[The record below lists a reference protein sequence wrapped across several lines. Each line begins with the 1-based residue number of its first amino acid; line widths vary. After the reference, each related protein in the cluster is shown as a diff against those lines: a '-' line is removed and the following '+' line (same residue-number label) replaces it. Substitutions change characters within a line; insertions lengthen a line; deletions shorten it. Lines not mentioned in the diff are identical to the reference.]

1 MIWTR
6 WPKVLSWVVMACS
19 TALTLGAQLDSAGP
33 DQEKKITATRIGQP
47 LVIDGFLDEPQWEL
61 AQPISDFLQQD
72 PDTGEAGSE
81 ATEVKILYD
90 DQFLYI
96 GVRCFDS
103 QGAEGVVVNDM
114 TRDYT
119 PFDTDVFAVV
129 LDTFN
134 DDRNGMLFS
143 TNPAGAKHDS
153 QFGNDGRKVN
163 VDWDTIWHAG
173 SQITDAGWQ
182 AEMAIPFKSLRFQSA
197 ESQTWGINFLR
208 RMRRKNEVV
217 HWALIPRPYFINRV
231 SWAGRLEG
239 LERVRPGRSLYVKPY
254 VSLPVVRRRQDDVD
268 FVPDAGLDVKY
279 AVGSQMT
286 LDLTVNT
293 DFSQVEADDQQ
304 INLTRFSLFFPEKRE
319 FFLENANI
327 FQFGPGTG
335 GGFFGAFR
343 DVIPFF
349 SRRIGI
355 SGGGLVPILGGAR
368 FTGLA
373 GDYGLGFLSLQV
385 DDFEEASS
393 TNFSVAR
400 VRRNILRNSDIGGI
414 FINKQEMGGD
424 FNRTYGV
431 DANLTFRRFLD
442 ISSFLMKTSTPEI
455 SDQQF
460 SGLFRIGWQDPFLS
474 LAGSYLSIQE
484 NFDPEVGFV
493 PRSGIRKTT
502 GRLAIRPR
510 PGERIPSIRQLEPSV
525 NLDYIT
531 DQDNLLETRTLDAR
545 FQASFHNGSLIWVGA
560 RSRFERLTEPFAIRP
575 GQSIAGGGYDFNEF
589 ILVVGSDQSR
599 MFSGSG
605 EVTTGTFFDG
615 DKDTYRATGKFQTPQ
630 FRAQVSWRHD
640 NIDLPSGVFATDLV
654 TTRLDYAF
662 NPRMFLN
669 TLIQYNS
676 DLQEISSNI
685 RFNLIHRPLSD
696 LFLVYNER
704 RTSTGEVTERALIA
718 KLTYMFS
725 F

>member
-1 MIWTR
+1 MG
-6 WPKVLSWVVMACS
+6 CS
-19 TALTLGAQLDSAGP
+19 TAFTFGAQLDSAGA
-33 DQEKKITATRIGQP
+33 DQEKRITATRIEQP
-47 LVIDGFLDEPQWEL
+47 LVIDGILDEPQWEL
-61 AQPISDFLQQD
+61 AQPISDFVQQN
-72 PDTGEAGSE
+72 PNTGEAGSE
-81 ATEVKILYD
+81 STEVRILYD
-90 DQFLYI
+90 DQFLYVGI
-96 GVRCFDS
+96 RCFDS

-114 TRDYT
+114 TRDFT

-153 QFGNDGRKVN
+153 QFGNDGRKSN
-163 VDWDTIWHAG
+163 ANWDAIWHAR
-173 SQITDAGWQ
+173 SQITESGWQ
-182 AEMAIPFKSLRFQSA
+182 AEMAIPFKSLRFRNLD
-197 ESQTWGINFLR
+197 SQTWGINFLR

-217 HWALIPRPYFINRV
+217 LWSLIPRPFLINRV

-239 LERVRPGRSLYVKPY
+239 LEGVHPGRSLYVKPY

-373 GDYGLGFLSLQV
+373 RDYGLGFLSLQV
-385 DDFEEASS
+385 DDFEEVSS

-400 VRRNILRNSDIGGI
+400 VRRDILRNSDIGGI
-414 FINKQEMGGD
+414 FINKQETAGV

-431 DANLTFRRFLD
+431 DANLTFLRFLD

-455 SDQQF
+455 SDRQL
-460 SGLFRIGWQDPFLS
+460 SGLFRIGWQDPFTS
-474 LAGSYLSIQE
+474 LAGSYLSIGE
-484 NFDPEVGFV
+484 NFNPEVGFV

-502 GRLAIRPR
+502 GRFAVRPR
-510 PGERIPSIRQLEPSV
+510 PGERIPSIRQIEPSI

-531 DQDNLLETRTLDAR
+531 DQENLLETRNLNTR
-545 FQASFHNGSLIWVGA
+545 FQVDFHNGSLVWVGS
-560 RSRFERLTEPFAIRP
+560 RSRFERLPEPFAIRP
-575 GQSIAGGGYDFNEF
+575 GQTIAVGDFAFNEF
-589 ILVVGSDQSR
+589 SLATSSDQSR
-599 MFSGSG
+599 MFSGSA
-605 EVTTGTFFDG
+605 EVTTGSFFDG
-615 DKDTYRATGKFQTPQ
+615 DKDTYQATGRFQTPQ
-630 FRAQVSWRHD
+630 FRAQVTWRHD
-640 NIDLPSGVFATDLV
+640 NVDLPSGVFDTDLV
-654 TTRLDYAF
+654 TTRLDYSF
-662 NPRMFLN
+662 SPRMFLN
-669 TLIQYNS
+669 ALIQYNS
-676 DLQEISSNI
+676 DLREISSNI

-696 LFLVYNER
+696 FFLVYNER

-718 KLTYMFS
+718 KLTYVFS

>member
-1 MIWTR
+1 MFR
-6 WPKVLSWVVMACS
+6 WQQVLSLVVVGCS
-19 TALTLGAQLDSAGP
+19 TAFTLGVQIDSAGA
-33 DQEKKITATRIGQP
+33 DREKTMTATRIDQP
-47 LVIDGFLDEPQWEL
+47 IVIDGILDEPQWER
-61 AQPISDFLQQD
+61 AEPIRDFVQQD
-72 PDTGEAGSE
+72 PDTGEPGSE
-81 ATEVKILYD
+81 PTEVRILYD
-90 DQFLYI
+90 DEFLYV
-96 GVRCFDS
+96 GVWCFDS
-103 QGAEGVVVNDM
+103 LGAEGVVVNDM

-129 LDTFN
+129 VDTFN

-163 VDWDTIWHAG
+163 VDWDAIWHAG
-173 SQITDAGWQ
+173 SQITESGWQ
-182 AEMAIPFKSLRFQSA
+182 AEMAIPFKSLRFSSL
-197 ESQTWGINFLR
+197 ENQTWGINFLR

-217 HWALIPRPYFINRV
+217 HWSLIPRPFFINRV

-239 LERVRPGRSLYVKPY
+239 LRGVRPGRSLYVKPY

-335 GGFFGAFR
+335 GGFFGNFR

-355 SGGGLVPILGGAR
+355 SQGSLVPILGGAR

-385 DDFEEASS
+385 DNFGDIPS

-400 VRRNILRNSDIGGI
+400 VRRDILRNSDVGGI
-414 FINKQEMGGD
+414 FINKQEAGGD

-431 DANLTFRRFLD
+431 DANLTFRNFLD
-442 ISSFLMKTSTPEI
+442 ISSFLMKTSTPDI
-455 SDQQF
+455 SDQQL
-460 SGLFRIGWQDPFLS
+460 SGLFRIGWQDPLLS
-474 LAGSYLSIQE
+474 LAGSYLSIGE
-484 NFDPEVGFV
+484 NFSPEAGFV
-493 PRSGIRKTT
+493 PRRGIRKTT
-502 GRLAIRPR
+502 GRFAIRPR

-531 DQDNLLETRTLDAR
+531 DQDNVLETRTLDAR
-545 FQASFHNGSLIWVGA
+545 FQASFQNGALVWLGS
-560 RSRFERLTEPFAIRP
+560 RSRFERLTRPFAIRP
-575 GQSIAGGGYDFNEF
+575 SQAIAVGDYNFNEF
-589 ILVVGSDQSR
+589 ILVVSSDQSL

-605 EVTTGTFFDG
+605 EVTTGSFFDG
-615 DKDTYRATGKFQTPQ
+615 DKDTYQATGRFQTPQ

-640 NIDLPSGVFATDLV
+640 SVDLASGVFDTDLV
-654 TTRLDYAF
+654 TTRLDYSF
-662 NPRMFLN
+662 SPKMFLN
-669 TLIQYNS
+669 ALIQYNS
-676 DLQEISSNI
+676 DLREISSNI
-685 RFNLIHRPLSD
+685 RFNLIHKPLSD
-696 LFLVYNER
+696 FFLVYNER
-704 RTSTGEVTERALIA
+704 RTSTGDVTERALIA
-718 KLTYMFS
+718 KLTYVFS